1 MNLTKEYDCM
11 KKLRAFILVLI
22 CVAIVGIC
30 GCHKQE
36 SVSTIDWDLH
46 GAWVTADG
54 VVQNEQEG
62 VDFFLSGT
70 LPTEYDSYSTVE
82 MKLNFIWPDGF
93 TYPNEGTQVYTGG
106 ASFANKHENQSIY
119 HGGKYVYSPA
129 DNKSIFLSYTICPE
143 EGFIVIHVD
152 NKYLVASTDPNV
164 APAEI
169 FAFYKEYVY
178 VG

>member
-1 MNLTKEYDCM
+1 M
-11 KKLRAFILVLI
+11 KKLTALGLAWI
-22 CVAIVGIC
+22 CVAVVGIC
-30 GCHKQE
+30 GCHRQE
-36 SVSTIDWDLH
+36 SVNTIDWDLH
-46 GAWVTADG
+46 GAWVTVDG

-152 NKYLVASTDPNV
+152 SKYLVASTDPNV